1 MEYQTLNTYRTIAQ
15 KAVRKLAPKFYPSLA
30 MEIISNDEAFG
41 EIVNAIITADWKWDE
56 NRTGKDTGKKKTL
69 YSYRNQ
75 CVIWALK
82 TYITNKYKKNTRSV
96 SINRTRSNDDI
107 AFDDQIED
115 SRDVDPSEI
124 VMMMES
130 ESNRQKLVKDLFDS
144 NILTDKQKEQ
154 IKLYYFH
161 NQTLSEIGSKYGT
174 TREAVR
180 QNIKKG
186 LKSIGDLINAG

>member
-1 MEYQTLNTYRTIAQ
+1 
-15 KAVRKLAPKFYPSLA
+15 

>member
-1 MEYQTLNTYRTIAQ
+1 MEFETLSTYRTIAQ

-30 MEIISNDEAFG
+30 IEIINNDEAFG
-41 EIVNAIITADWKWDE
+41 DIVNAVITADWKWDSSRIGKE
-56 NRTGKDTGKKKTL
+56 TGKQKTL

-82 TYITNKYKKNTRSV
+82 TYVTNKYKTNRS
-96 SINRTRSNDDI
+96 IALNRTKSNEDI
-107 AFDDQIED
+107 SFDDQIED
-115 SRDVDPSEI
+115 TRSSDPADI
-124 VMMMES
+124 VMNTEH
-130 ESNRQKLVKDLFDS
+130 EDRRQALINELFNS
-144 NILTDKQKEQ
+144 NILTDKQKDQ
-154 IKLYYFH
+154 IRLYYFH

-186 LKSIGDLINAG
+186 LESIGSLLNAS

>member
-1 MEYQTLNTYRTIAQ
+1 MEFETLHTYRTIAQ

-30 MEIISNDEAFG
+30 MEIINNDEAFG

-56 NRTGKDTGKKKTL
+56 NRTGKETGKKKTL

-82 TYITNKYKKNTRSV
+82 TYVTNKYKSNKSV
-96 SINRTRSNDDI
+96 AINRTRSNDDGSY
-107 AFDDQIED
+107 DDQVED
-115 SRDVDPSEI
+115 TRNIDPSDI
-124 VMMMES
+124 VMNMEL
-130 ESNRQKLVKDLFDS
+130 ETNRQNLVNELFNS
-144 NILTDKQKEQ
+144 SILTDKQKEQ

-186 LKSIGDLINAG
+186 LRSIGDLINAS

>member
-1 MEYQTLNTYRTIAQ
+1 MEFETLHTYRTIAQ

-30 MEIISNDEAFG
+30 MEIINNDEAFG

-56 NRTGKDTGKKKTL
+56 NRTGKETGKKKTL

-82 TYITNKYKKNTRSV
+82 TYVTNKYKSNKSV
-96 SINRTRSNDDI
+96 AINRTRSNDDGSY
-107 AFDDQIED
+107 DDQVED
-115 SRDVDPSEI
+115 TRNIDPSDI
-124 VMMMES
+124 VMNMEL
-130 ESNRQKLVKDLFDS
+130 ETNRQDLVNELFNS
-144 NILTDKQKEQ
+144 SILTDKQKEQ

-161 NQTLSEIGSKYGT
+161 DQTLSEIGSKYGT

-186 LKSIGDLINAG
+186 LRSIGELINAG

>member
-1 MEYQTLNTYRTIAQ
+1 MEFETLSTYRTIAQ

-30 MEIISNDEAFG
+30 IEIINNDEAFG
-41 EIVNAIITADWKWDE
+41 DIVNAVITADWKWDSSRIGKE
-56 NRTGKDTGKKKTL
+56 TGKQKTL

-82 TYITNKYKKNTRSV
+82 TYVTNKYKTNRS
-96 SINRTRSNDDI
+96 IALNRTKSNEDI
-107 AFDDQIED
+107 SFDDQIED
-115 SRDVDPSEI
+115 TRSSDPADI
-124 VMMMES
+124 VMNTEH
-130 ESNRQKLVKDLFDS
+130 EDRRQELINELFNS
-144 NILTDKQKEQ
+144 NILTDKQKDQ
-154 IKLYYFH
+154 IRLYYFH

-186 LKSIGDLINAG
+186 LESIGSLLNAS

>member
-1 MEYQTLNTYRTIAQ
+1 MEFQTLNTYRTIAQ
-15 KAVRKLAPKFYPSLA
+15 KAVRKLAPKFYPALA
-30 MEIISNDEAFG
+30 MEIINNDEAFG

-56 NRTGKDTGKKKTL
+56 NRTGKETGKKKTL

-82 TYITNKYKKNTRSV
+82 TYITNKYKTNKSV
-96 SINRTRSNDDI
+96 SINRTRSNDEGS
-107 AFDDQIED
+107 FDDQVED
-115 SRDVDPSEI
+115 IRNTDPADI
-124 VMMMES
+124 VMNMEL
-130 ESNRQKLVKDLFDS
+130 ESNRQKLVNELFNS
-144 NILTDKQKEQ
+144 TILTEKQKEQ

-161 NQTLSEIGSKYGT
+161 NQTLSEIGSQYGT

-186 LKSIGDLINAG
+186 LKSIGDLINAS

>member
-1 MEYQTLNTYRTIAQ
+1 MEFETLHTYKTIAQ

-30 MEIISNDEAFG
+30 MEIINNDEAFG

-56 NRTGKDTGKKKTL
+56 NRTGKETGKKKTL

-82 TYITNKYKKNTRSV
+82 TYVTNKYKSNKSV
-96 SINRTRSNDDI
+96 AINRTRSNEDGSY
-107 AFDDQIED
+107 DDQVED
-115 SRDVDPSEI
+115 TRNIDPSDI
-124 VMMMES
+124 VMNMEL
-130 ESNRQKLVKDLFDS
+130 ETNRQNLVNELFNS
-144 NILTDKQKEQ
+144 SILTDKQKEQ

-186 LKSIGDLINAG
+186 LRSIGDLINAG

>member
-1 MEYQTLNTYRTIAQ
+1 MEFETLHTYRTIAQ

-30 MEIISNDEAFG
+30 MEIINNDEAFG

-56 NRTGKDTGKKKTL
+56 NRTGKETGKKKTL

-82 TYITNKYKKNTRSV
+82 TYVTNKYKTNKSV
-96 SINRTRSNDDI
+96 AINRTRSNDDGSY
-107 AFDDQIED
+107 DDQVED
-115 SRDVDPSEI
+115 TRNIDPSDI
-124 VMMMES
+124 VMQMEL
-130 ESNRQKLVKDLFDS
+130 ETNRQNLVSDLFNS
-144 NILTDKQKEQ
+144 SILTDKQKEQ

-186 LKSIGDLINAG
+186 LRSIGDLINAG

>member
-1 MEYQTLNTYRTIAQ
+1 MEYESLTTYRTIAQ
-15 KAVRKLAPKFYPSLA
+15 KAIRKLAPKFYPSLA
-30 MEIISNDEAFG
+30 MEIINNDEAFG
-41 EIVNAIITADWKWDE
+41 EIVNALITADWKWDE

-82 TYITNKYKKNTRSV
+82 TYITNKYKSNRSV
-96 SINRTRSNDDI
+96 SINRTKSNDDI
-107 AFDDQIED
+107 GFDDQLED
-115 SRDVDPSEI
+115 KHMTDPSDI
-124 VMMMES
+124 VMTMEY
-130 ESNRQKLVKDLFDS
+130 ESNRQNLVNELFTS

-154 IKLYYFH
+154 IRLYYFH

-186 LKSIGDLINAG
+186 LKSIGDLLNAS

>member
-1 MEYQTLNTYRTIAQ
+1 MEFETLHTYRTIAQ

-30 MEIISNDEAFG
+30 MEIINNDEAFG

-56 NRTGKDTGKKKTL
+56 NRTGKETGKKKTL

-82 TYITNKYKKNTRSV
+82 TYVTNKYKSNKSV
-96 SINRTRSNDDI
+96 AINRTRSNDDGSY
-107 AFDDQIED
+107 DDQVED
-115 SRDVDPSEI
+115 TRNIDPSDI
-124 VMMMES
+124 VMNMEL
-130 ESNRQKLVKDLFDS
+130 ETNRQNLVNELFNS
-144 NILTDKQKEQ
+144 SILTDKQKEQ

-186 LKSIGDLINAG
+186 LRSIGDLINAG

>member
-1 MEYQTLNTYRTIAQ
+1 MEFETLHTYRTIAQ

-30 MEIISNDEAFG
+30 MEIINNDEAFG

-56 NRTGKDTGKKKTL
+56 NRTGKETGKKKTL

-82 TYITNKYKKNTRSV
+82 TYVTNKYKSNKSV
-96 SINRTRSNDDI
+96 AINRTRSNEDGSY
-107 AFDDQIED
+107 DDQVED
-115 SRDVDPSEI
+115 TRNIDPSDI
-124 VMMMES
+124 VMNMEL
-130 ESNRQKLVKDLFDS
+130 ETNRQNLVNELFNS
-144 NILTDKQKEQ
+144 SILTDKQKEQ

-186 LKSIGDLINAG
+186 LRSIGDLINAG

>member
-1 MEYQTLNTYRTIAQ
+1 MEFQTLNTYRTIAQ
-15 KAVRKLAPKFYPSLA
+15 KAVRKLAPKFYPALA
-30 MEIISNDEAFG
+30 MEIINNDEAFG

-56 NRTGKDTGKKKTL
+56 NRIGKETGKKKTL

-82 TYITNKYKKNTRSV
+82 TYITNKYKTNKSV
-96 SINRTRSNDDI
+96 SINRTRSNDDGS
-107 AFDDQIED
+107 FDDQVED
-115 SRDVDPSEI
+115 IRNIDPADI
-124 VMMMES
+124 VMNMEL
-130 ESNRQKLVKDLFDS
+130 ESNRQKLVNELFNS
-144 NILTDKQKEQ
+144 SILTEKQKEQ

-186 LKSIGDLINAG
+186 LKSIGDLINAS

>member
-1 MEYQTLNTYRTIAQ
+1 MEFEKLSTYRTIAQ
-15 KAVRKLAPKFYPSLA
+15 KAVRKLAPKFYPALA
-30 MEIISNDEAFG
+30 TEIINNDEAFG
-41 EIVNAIITADWKWDE
+41 DIVNAIITADWKWDSS
-56 NRTGKDTGKKKTL
+56 RTGKITGKKKTL

-82 TYITNKYKKNTRSV
+82 TYITNKYKTNRSV
-96 SINRTRSNDDI
+96 ALNRTKSNDDI
-107 AFDDQIED
+107 FFDDQIED
-115 SRDVDPSEI
+115 SRNTDPADI
-124 VMMMES
+124 VMNMEY
-130 ESNRQKLVKDLFDS
+130 ENNRQDLIAQLFDS

-154 IKLYYFH
+154 IRLYYFH

-186 LKSIGDLINAG
+186 LESIGSLLNAS

>member
-1 MEYQTLNTYRTIAQ
+1 MEFQTLNTYRTIAQ
-15 KAVRKLAPKFYPSLA
+15 KAVRKLAPKFYPALA
-30 MEIISNDEAFG
+30 MEIINNDEAFG

-56 NRTGKDTGKKKTL
+56 NRTGKETGKKKTL

-82 TYITNKYKKNTRSV
+82 TYITNKYKTNKSV
-96 SINRTRSNDDI
+96 SINRTRSNDDGS
-107 AFDDQIED
+107 FDDQVED
-115 SRDVDPSEI
+115 IRNTDPADI
-124 VMMMES
+124 VMNMEL
-130 ESNRQKLVKDLFDS
+130 ENNRQSLVNELFNS
-144 NILTDKQKEQ
+144 SILTEKQKEQ

-186 LKSIGDLINAG
+186 LKSIGDLINAS